1 VDYIDCLNGQFVQ
14 NHKCRECPD
23 KSKPDSSF
31 LHNTSLEHTGCV
43 AKDGYYEVRRSAGPG
58 GYSTTYHECPHLAH
72 RAGKTTCTS
81 GDPNDK
87 TGVICNAGY
96 NPVGGDSR
104 GAGANAECEKEP
116 LVNLSTGWLVV
127 TIGIAV
133 VAFGLSMCKFFGWFK
148 LEEDKTDALMIACT
162 GAVAVCVILVA
173 VGGL

>member
-1 VDYIDCLNGQFVQ
+1 
-14 NHKCRECPD
+14 
-23 KSKPDSSF
+23 
-31 LHNTSLEHTGCV
+31 V
-43 AKDGYYEVRRSAGPG
+43 AKDGYYKDSSGV
-58 GYSTTYHECPHLAH
+58 YQVCPHLQH
-72 RAGKTTCTS
+72 GAGKTTCTS
-81 GDPNDK
+81 GNPDDK

-96 NPVGGDSR
+96 NPVGT
-104 GAGANAECEKEP
+104 GANAECEKEP

-148 LEEDKTDALMIACT
+148 FEEDKTDALMIACT